1 MTAATAIAILF
12 SFAIVTQQK
21 MAAAQMTIDELWCT
35 NCDVVEESS
44 EEVQGEQQPSER
56 FGGSQDVTTID
67 DFIADVNAERE
78 FDEQRV
84 AEEQQVNGIPDAENM
99 LSARIVSPDSKAI
112 LLNQTFNKL
121 LNNISELQQTAPF
134 IEEVEEEVDTHEV
147 IRRQIISFEFNED
160 ISVNDDIRIYT
171 ALNETVQSLA
181 RTFTIFTNETNVELY
196 SNGRMIMTYGGESN
210 FDERDDTRIYAPHN
224 YTIVNGY
231 RYSNGTI
238 YDENNTDI
246 FADTV

>member
-12 SFAIVTQQK
+12 SFAIVTQLK

-35 NCDVVEESS
+35 NCDVAEEPSEEVLAEESS
-44 EEVQGEQQPSER
+44 EQ
-56 FGGSQDVTTID
+56 FGGSQDVATVD
-67 DFIADVNAERE
+67 DFVADVNAERE

-84 AEEQQVNGIPDAENM
+84 AEEQEINGIPDAENM
-99 LSARIVSPDSKAI
+99 LSARIVSPDSKAMLI
-112 LLNQTFNKL
+112 NQTFNKL
-121 LNNISELQQTAPF
+121 LNNISEIEQTAPF
-134 IEEVEEEVDTHEV
+134 IEEVEEEVDTNEV

-171 ALNETVQSLA
+171 PLNETVQTLA

-238 YDENNTDI
+238 YDENNFEI
-246 FADTV
+246 FADTL